1 MDTELIDRL
10 VRERFP
16 KLKTEWSC
24 ITEKRFRDAARAAYR
39 LKLIDEF
46 SRAQEILASGG
57 AADAQAGAEL
67 RGEDSTPV
75 ERTG

>member
-10 VRERFP
+10 VKERFP

-46 SRAQEILASGG
+46 SRAEEILASGG

>member
-16 KLKTEWSC
+16 KLKTEWTC

-46 SRAQEILASGG
+46 SRAEEILAAGG
-57 AADAQAGAEL
+57 ETDAQAGVDL
-67 RGEDSTPV
+67 RGENSTPF

>member
-16 KLKTEWSC
+16 KLNTERSC

-39 LKLIDEF
+39 LKLINEF
-46 SRAQEILASGG
+46 SRTAEMVAAGG
-57 AADAQAGAEL
+57 ASDAQAGADL
-67 RGEDSTPV
+67 RHQDSSSA
-75 ERTG
+75 ERAG

>member
-10 VRERFP
+10 VKERFP

-46 SRAQEILASGG
+46 SRAQEILASSGE
-57 AADAQAGAEL
+57 ADAQAGAQL

>member
-1 MDTELIDRL
+1 MDLELIDRL

-24 ITEKRFRDAARAAYR
+24 ITEKRFRDAARASYR

-46 SRAQEILASGG
+46 SRTQEILASGR
-57 AADAQAGAEL
+57 ATDAQAGADL

>member
-1 MDTELIDRL
+1 MDTELINRL
-10 VRERFP
+10 VKERFP

-46 SRAQEILASGG
+46 SQAETMVATGCE
-57 AADAQAGAEL
+57 ADAQAGTHV
-67 RGEDSTPV
+67 RIEDSEPV
-75 ERTG
+75 KGTG

>member
-1 MDTELIDRL
+1 MDLELIDRL
-10 VRERFP
+10 VKERFP

-46 SRAQEILASGG
+46 SRAEEILASGG
-57 AADAQAGAEL
+57 ETDAQAGVDL
-67 RGEDSTPV
+67 RGEDSTPA

>member
-10 VRERFP
+10 VKERFP

-24 ITEKRFRDAARAAYR
+24 FTEKRFRDAARAAYR

-46 SRAQEILASGG
+46 SRAEEILASGG

-67 RGEDSTPV
+67 RVEDSTPV